1 MGNLSPMDVMAL
13 PRVSETDEEAEVVV
27 LLGNK
32 LVRVP
37 LSSLFAG
44 VGVSGD
50 NASVTTV
57 NGIVTVVKP

>member
-1 MGNLSPMDVMAL
+1 MTSLTSMDVMAL

-44 VGVSGD
+44 VGDSGD
-50 NASVTTV
+50 NASVTVV

>member
-1 MGNLSPMDVMAL
+1 MSGLSAAEIMAL
-13 PRVSETDEEAEVVV
+13 PRVSETDEEAEIVV

-37 LSSLFAG
+37 MSSLFAG

-50 NASVTTV
+50 NASVTVV
-57 NGIVTVVKP
+57 NGIVTVVK